1 MKRIVAVFAVVM
13 LVLSLCAC
21 APKESEDFSVSIQPS
36 YGAPAGKEDILEFAD
51 AIIHATVVKKSN
63 EYFTN
68 PDGEKKTED
77 GYDVQNLWVTEYEV
91 EIHEQFTGE
100 PLGDTM
106 TVCSYNGSGQSADQ
120 YVPDAESDFYLKEGE
135 CVLALTLF
143 ADEGGNFGTGPC
155 YISMYDGESY
165 FLPTENA
172 GEFASHTGVT
182 FSLEELQNIK

>member
-1 MKRIVAVFAVVM
+1 MRRIIAVFAI
-13 LVLSLCAC
+13 VLLIFSLCAC
-21 APKESEDFSVSIQPS
+21 APKEPENFVVSTNPT
-36 YGAPAGKEDILEFAD
+36 YGPPAGKEEILEFAD

-91 EIHEQFTGE
+91 EIHEQFTGG

-120 YVPDAESDFYLKEGE
+120 FVLDAEGDFYLKEGE
-135 CVLALTLF
+135 CVLALARF
-143 ADEGGNFGTGPC
+143 ADDGGTFGTGPR
-155 YISMYDGESY
+155 YISLYDGESY
-165 FLPTENA
+165 FLPTENE
-172 GEFASHTGVT
+172 GEFASNTGVT